1 MAKSFHALNVNLNTK
16 GKDANYKYLG
26 KKKKTRW
33 FPCFCTLCGEK
44 FDFLSHN
51 HAETHGYKDAYEMIK
66 DNVVKWS

>member
-1 MAKSFHALNVNLNTK
+1 MAKSFHALNVNLNPK

-44 FDFLSHN
+44 VDFLDRKS
-51 HAETHGYKDAYEMIK
+51 
-66 DNVVKWS
+66 VV